1 MSKKKTI
8 VEYRGIGE
16 DADRMHRDHEVQMAR
31 GDCYSAAKYAVELHK
46 MLEQVSEFE
55 GLDGWVQ
62 EKLTLACDYLRT
74 VHEYMEHNMN
84 HAHEEPEHE
93 IFELAEA
100 EQRFNDL
107 LEEKDPVWNK
117 GTPMPKDYTCGCG
130 IHVHPSVRKPGA
142 IHIPDCPY
150 AKKQDVTEGLGAY
163 DNDKGIKHTRGSL
176 LAKLEAL
183 PRGSDDFEWNRNRAI
198 QHLKQGNT
206 LRAKYYMM
214 LMKRG
219 EQGVAE
225 GSKKIPASNKPVDP
239 KYLYVS
245 LDDVPPKK
253 PRGYKQYDPRSD
265 FPFDPFLKKDVTEDH
280 ADQPRKIIKKN
291 GKPVGEIGIDSESS
305 PGVGQ
310 WYMKCYSLGIDN
322 SGYDSMEEAL
332 AELKYCLKQ
341 DVTEG
346 SEERTQN
353 RLRQMIT
360 DYEQRA
366 KKTKNEIKKQH
377 YMRMADDLRLKL
389 KTRDDQ
395 DDLDEG
401 VIPMHLAP
409 LAAKGAATAYDQGL
423 DYLNLGTVAAGA
435 LALGA
440 NYAWNKEYGKSYRSI
455 SDRLSDLRRKKRML
469 QHDIEHART
478 KRDKEIAQAEL
489 DNLSYLK
496 ALSRN
501 DESVFNETM
510 SGAIA
515 SSMGQMN
522 RPKNK
527 VGTLFGGSFG
537 QNDNPFKDALGKKP
551 KNKVIR
557 RK

>member
-16 DADRMHRDHEVQMAR
+16 DAERMHRDHEVQMAR

-150 AKKQDVTEGLGAY
+150 AKKQDV
-163 DNDKGIKHTRGSL
+163 S
-176 LAKLEAL
+176 
-183 PRGSDDFEWNRNRAI
+183 
-198 QHLKQGNT
+198 
-206 LRAKYYMM
+206 
-214 LMKRG
+214 
-219 EQGVAE
+219 E

-239 KYLYVS
+239 KDLYVS

-280 ADQPRKIIKKN
+280 ADQQRKIIKKN

-322 SGYDSMEEAL
+322 SGYDSREEAL

>member
-1 MSKKKTI
+1 
-8 VEYRGIGE
+8 
-16 DADRMHRDHEVQMAR
+16 
-31 GDCYSAAKYAVELHK
+31 
-46 MLEQVSEFE
+46 
-55 GLDGWVQ
+55 
-62 EKLTLACDYLRT
+62 
-74 VHEYMEHNMN
+74 MEHNMN

-150 AKKQDVTEGLGAY
+150 AKKQDVSEGLGAY

-183 PRGSDDFEWNRNRAI
+183 PSGSDDFEWNRNRAI

-239 KYLYVS
+239 KDLYVS

-322 SGYDSMEEAL
+322 SGYDSREEAL

-395 DDLDEG
+395 DVTEGYILKKTRVEKTFTPGDPDEYYTSG
-401 VIPMHLAP
+401 GADI
-409 LAAKGAATAYDQGL
+409 KGKDTDYEIINNKTGQVVGTASWTTN
-423 DYLNLGTVAAGA
+423 DYWGSGA
-435 LALGA
+435 LKITMKNGA
-440 NYAWNKEYGKSYRSI
+440 TRYVDIWEREKGNPQSAFNRFVKDSKTS
-455 SDRLSDLRRKKRML
+455 KKY
-469 QHDIEHART
+469 
-478 KRDKEIAQAEL
+478 KIA
-489 DNLSYLK
+489 
-496 ALSRN
+496 